1 MRLYNLQVLQ
11 HSNQS
16 LGFITVLAN
25 VSTVEC
31 FEGVTQ
37 MPLNISEEV
46 IASCDVGPGWVFV
59 RSATHI
65 LQTSAVFV
73 LIEVVALPESQ

>member
-1 MRLYNLQVLQ
+1 MHLYNLQVLQ

-37 MPLNISEEV
+37 MPLNIRDHCFLPVMLDLVECLYVQLLTFS
-46 IASCDVGPGWVFV
+46 
-59 RSATHI
+59 R
-65 LQTSAVFV
+65 QV
-73 LIEVVALPESQ
+73 LSLSLLR

>member
-1 MRLYNLQVLQ
+1 MHLYNLQVLQ

-37 MPLNISEEV
+37 MPLNISEEMLDLV
-46 IASCDVGPGWVFV
+46 ECLYVQLLTFS
-59 RSATHI
+59 R
-65 LQTSAVFV
+65 QV
-73 LIEVVALPESQ
+73 LSLSLLR